1 MRSMQSNNPVFARS
15 EPLARSLQPGVGFHE
30 PAPTPQDVADIYG
43 TPQRMTLDDVIVKT
57 GLLLGIIL
65 VTGAAAW
72 VLDVGFGV
80 AAIAGLVG
88 FALAMVNI
96 FKKQVSPP
104 LVMAYAA
111 TQGLFIGAIS
121 HIYAGAFGGGI
132 VTQAVLGTA
141 AVFAAV
147 LVGYKSGRLRNT
159 PRFQKVVTFGLIG
172 MVGLVVVNFLF
183 GMFGDGD
190 ALGIRGE
197 NLPLSILV
205 SVALITFG
213 ALTFVMD
220 FDQADKMVAAGVP
233 EKESWRVS
241 FGLVVGLV
249 FLYLEILRL
258 LSYLQGRD

>member
-1 MRSMQSNNPVFARS
+1 MQSNNPVFARS
-15 EPLARSLQPGVGFHE
+15 EPLARSLQQGVGFHA
-30 PAPTPQDVADIYG
+30 PAPSAEEVAAMYA

-57 GLLLGIIL
+57 GLLLGTMV

-72 VLDVGFGV
+72 VLNVGGGV
-80 AAIAGLVG
+80 IALAGIAG
-88 FALAMVNI
+88 FALALVNI
-96 FKKQVSPP
+96 FKKQVSPA

-111 TQGLFIGAIS
+111 AQGVFIGAIS
-121 HIYAGAFGGGI
+121 HVYANAFGGGI
-132 VTQAVLGTA
+132 VVQAVLGTT

-147 LVGYKSGRLRNT
+147 LVGYRSGRLRAT
-159 PRFQKVVTFGLIG
+159 PRFQKVVTLGLLG
-172 MVGLVVVNFLF
+172 MVGLVVLNMVAGL
-183 GMFGDGD
+183 FGDGD

-197 NLPLSILV
+197 NLGLSILV
-205 SVALITFG
+205 SLGLIVFG
-213 ALTFVMD
+213 ALTFVLD

-233 EKESWRVS
+233 EQESWRVA